1 MIGRPTPS
9 DPWVAPKSTG
19 YKLDPTVGKSL
30 TTQFGQMRRVLQAR
44 GSEAQRQLGTQQNR
58 FAAQTGGVGGASQK
72 MAQKAQLE
80 LTRNVA
86 EQEAGIGA
94 QEAEARTGAMFQH
107 KQMQLAERA
116 QTFSEWYGRQEL
128 DENKITNFVNAAVA
142 LKKAGLSTSAQWQP
156 MIGNWKNG
164 AQGMLPYIYGTPR
177 SPTEPESYNRKK
189 GWGWE
194 QKPGIVV

>member
-1 MIGRPTPS
+1 MISIPKKPS
-9 DPWVAPKSTG
+9 G
-19 YKLDPTVGKSL
+19 YELDPTVNKSL

-107 KQMQLAERA
+107 KQLGLAERA
-116 QTFSEWYGRQEL
+116 QKFSEWYGMAEL
-128 DENKITNFVNAAVA
+128 DENKKTNFINAAVA
-142 LKKAGLSTSAQWQP
+142 LKKAELMDANAWAPLLAGGGP
-156 MIGNWKNG
+156 MQSFYENVYKNKPVG
-164 AQGMLPYIYGTPR
+164 GVMEDFWG
-177 SPTEPESYNRKK
+177 PTT
-189 GWGWE
+189 GWSWG
-194 QKPGIVV
+194 K